1 MKRTVQT
8 KRDVP
13 LYDALSNFGQLD
25 TDKIVDEIQAG
36 VDLAIQPL
44 IASVQDLPEDF
55 DGKLAFIQP
64 NFETIL
70 ATQAAQAADI
80 NQIKGLAQTIVFQ
93 LDADPEP
100 GEINE
105 ACMQD
110 AFFFMRA
117 LNQIEDLVVDQKF
130 EESNSTKL
138 QGYRDNTTAN
148 GMGNRLYRGCIG
160 ILEDHTEQLSEELA
174 TALIA
179 DFNALY
185 DSLDS
190 ALDSRFERAVAME
203 QFRKRIWRFFLS
215 GQCQRQVEDDPV
227 VQVSIA

>member
-8 KRDVP
+8 KRDIP

-25 TDKIVDEIQAG
+25 TDKVVEEIQAG
-36 VDLAIQPL
+36 VDLALQPL
-44 IASVQDLPEDF
+44 IASVQDLPEDL
-55 DGKLAFIQP
+55 DSKLAFIQP
-64 NFETIL
+64 NFEAVLT
-70 ATQAAQAADI
+70 AQAAQAADI

-93 LDADPEP
+93 LDTDPEP
-100 GEINE
+100 GEIDE
-105 ACMQD
+105 ACTQD

-130 EESNSTKL
+130 EEGNSTRL

-160 ILEDHTEQLSEELA
+160 ILEDRAEQLSEELA

-185 DSLDS
+185 DPLDL
-190 ALDSRFERAVAME
+190 ALNARFERAVAME

-215 GQCQRQVEDDPV
+215 GQCHSQIEDEPV

>member
-1 MKRTVQT
+1 
-8 KRDVP
+8 VP
-13 LYDALSNFGQLD
+13 TASNNKASTRSIATNAGKSYETNCANQ
-25 TDKIVDEIQAG
+25 IQAG

-44 IASVQDLPEDF
+44 IASVQDLPEDL

-64 NFETIL
+64 NFEAML
-70 ATQAAQAADI
+70 AAQAATATDI

-93 LDADPEP
+93 LDADSKP
-100 GEINE
+100 GEIDE
-105 ACMQD
+105 ACIQD
-110 AFFFMRA
+110 AFFFVRA
-117 LNQIEDLVVDQKF
+117 LNQIEDLVVNQKF
-130 EESNSTKL
+130 EESNSTRL

-148 GMGNRLYRGCIG
+148 GMGNRLYRGCIE
-160 ILEDHTEQLSEELA
+160 ILEDRTEQLSEELA

-179 DFNALY
+179 EFNALY

-190 ALDSRFERAVAME
+190 ALDARFERAVAME

-215 GQCQRQVEDDPV
+215 GQCHSQVEDDPV